1 MATKKAT
8 RRSRTK
14 LPKKSSPKK
23 RVVEHAAP
31 EPPARALELEDWLN
45 EVRDVAEQASSTGAP
60 KGACLVPDPRT
71 GGNDC
76 IRTDKVTCTTK
87 LHGTW
92 IGGPCGPS

>member
-31 EPPARALELEDWLN
+31 EPPARSLELEDWLN
-45 EVRDVAEQASSTGAP
+45 EVRDVAEQASSTGHQRVLAWS
-60 KGACLVPDPRT
+60 L
-71 GGNDC
+71 
-76 IRTDKVTCTTK
+76 IREPAAMTASGPTK
-87 LHGTW
+87 
-92 IGGPCGPS
+92 